1 MKYFAIIDD
10 KQCGPFLPQEMPA
23 AGVRPSTYV
32 WCKGMTDWRPAREVA
47 DICRFYRNHIYDICH
62 PAPTPVEESTPTPPA
77 PPVNENIPMRFRSLI
92 PSDMEVPPLD
102 NTEDTTQPPK
112 TWLPLAI
119 IATIFFFFPTGIAA
133 IIMSQRANRQWK
145 EGKPAESH
153 ESARKAKMLTGFSIC
168 IGLILFAL
176 LIRFL

>member
-23 AGVRPSTYV
+23 VGVRPSTYV
-32 WCKGMTDWRPAREVA
+32 WCKGMTDWQQAREVA

-62 PAPTPVEESTPTPPA
+62 PTPTPITVSDSAPA
-77 PPVNENIPMRFRSLI
+77 VNENIPLRFRSFI
-92 PSDMEVPPLD
+92 PADTDVSPLND
-102 NTEDTTQPPK
+102 NEDTTQPPK
-112 TWLPLAI
+112 TWMSLAI
-119 IATIFFFFPTGIAA
+119 IATIFFFFPTGIVA
-133 IIMSQRANRQWK
+133 IIMSHRADRLWK
-145 EGKPAESH
+145 EGKVVESH
-153 ESARKAKMLTGFSIC
+153 EVARKAKMMTGFSIC

>member
-32 WCKGMTDWRPAREVA
+32 WCKGMDDWQPAREVA

-62 PAPTPVEESTPTPPA
+62 PAPSSVVETPPSAPTPT
-77 PPVNENIPMRFRSLI
+77 VNENIPPRFRAFI
-92 PSDMEVPPLD
+92 PADTEISPTHNE
-102 NTEDTTQPPK
+102 EDTTQPPK
-112 TWLPLAI
+112 TWMPLAI
-119 IATIFFFFPTGIAA
+119 IATIFFFFPTGVVA
-133 IIMSQRANRQWK
+133 IIMSHRADRLWK
-145 EGKPAESH
+145 EGKAAESH
-153 ESARKAKMLTGFSIC
+153 EVARKAKMLTGFSFC

-176 LIRFL
+176 LIRFI

>member
-32 WCKGMTDWRPAREVA
+32 WSKGMTDWQPAREVA

-62 PAPTPVEESTPTPPA
+62 PAPSPKIVSNSTPSA
-77 PPVNENIPMRFRSLI
+77 PLVNENIPLRFRSFI
-92 PSDMEVPPLD
+92 PADTEVSPLN

-112 TWLPLAI
+112 TWMSLAI

-133 IIMSQRANRQWK
+133 IIMNQRANRQWK
-145 EGKPAESH
+145 EGKAIESH
-153 ESARKAKMLTGFSIC
+153 ETARKAKMLTGFSIC